1 MGAGA
6 ELMPFTITIAWVES
20 EWVATEDP
28 GTVRIDLGVRV
39 KGKMQPKAHAVVWLL
54 AGDDRDRAN
63 AEAWANKQAVPHSRG
78 GPGRWYVAT
87 WPTDHSDPLAAAK
100 AQAIDLTPPLAST

>member
-1 MGAGA
+1 
-6 ELMPFTITIAWVES
+6 MPFTITIAWVES

-39 KGKMQPKAHAVVWLL
+39 KGKMQPKAHAAVWLL

-63 AEAWANKQAVPHSRG
+63 AEAWANKQAVPH
-78 GPGRWYVAT
+78 YVAT

-100 AQAIDLTPPLAST
+100 AQAIGLTPPLAST